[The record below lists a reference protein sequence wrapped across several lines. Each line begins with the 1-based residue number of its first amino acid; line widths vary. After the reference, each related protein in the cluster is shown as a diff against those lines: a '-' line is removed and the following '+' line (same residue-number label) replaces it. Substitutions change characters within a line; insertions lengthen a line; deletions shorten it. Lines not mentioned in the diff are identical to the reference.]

1 MVLDTERDTVA
12 ARVLLKKFVVS
23 LNLNKMDCMFISEDL
38 K

>member
-12 ARVLLKKFVVS
+12 ARVLFKKFVVS
-23 LNLNKMDCMFISEDL
+23 LNKMDCMFISKDL